1 MAISTSDLVCVRI
14 DASCPTDADPSLLVV
29 VGLGAVWYLFGDFFR
44 GAKSEAAKYAGQ
56 AVGKVANGA
65 STEGGEASGR
75 SFVSALKKG
84 NKRVAIFY
92 GSQTGT
98 AEDYATRLAKEA
110 KQKYGISSLV
120 CDLEECVGRATLR
133 Y

>member
-1 MAISTSDLVCVRI
+1 M
-14 DASCPTDADPSLLVV
+14 
-29 VGLGAVWYLFGDFFR
+29 
-44 GAKSEAAKYAGQ
+44 
-56 AVGKVANGA
+56 
-65 STEGGEASGR
+65 
-75 SFVSALKKG
+75 SALKKG

-120 CDLEECVGRATLR
+120 CDLEECVGRAALR